1 MSEKI
6 IELEEK
12 IAYLDHTVEELNN
25 VVFRQMQKTDELEE
39 MIKHLSTQI
48 EQLKDKSEG
57 GTQAVD
63 DKPPPHY

>member
-1 MSEKI
+1 MSEKL

-12 IAYLDHTVEELNN
+12 IAYLDHTIEELNK

-48 EQLKDKSEG
+48 EQLKDNSVNG
-57 GTQAVD
+57 AQITND
-63 DKPPPHY
+63 RPPHY

>member
-1 MSEKI
+1 MSEKL

-57 GTQAVD
+57 GAQAVD

>member
-1 MSEKI
+1 MSEKL

-12 IAYLDHTVEELNN
+12 IAYLDHTTEELNN
-25 VVFRQMQKTDELEE
+25 VVFRQMQKINELEE

-57 GTQAVD
+57 SMQAAD